1 MSYSYTGVYRPAMS
15 DRKCEKESLLPK
27 QQGRHHARSQSKLC
41 IQSRA
46 AILIILWTLFIGFAF
61 TSMLIVE
68 THAIINS
75 YNWRKTDKVVT
86 YPATLLFG
94 GMAVVALL
102 NPVTGF
108 MADISCGRFKVVIFC
123 FGLVVFSYL
132 ACYICSM
139 AYVVFEVKHPEHPK
153 VPSAIGVMGF
163 ISLLLTFI
171 GFAGYQANFIQL
183 GLDQQTTA
191 PSEDLALF
199 VHWAMWAHNVGCTLI
214 TVIVQPYQC
223 DDVNVIMKITVFLVP
238 FFLAVFFIV
247 VLIFTCFKHRWFTSG
262 NVRHQNPCKL
272 IFKVLS
278 FARKHK
284 FPLFRSAFTFS
295 DDERPSR
302 LDFAKERFGG
312 PFTTEQVEDTKSFF
326 KILAV
331 LLALGPVF
339 TMDVPSSY
347 LGLVTF
353 GYHAGD
359 VHNLN
364 DSNGLLDNCSHWAL
378 VWSGSLKYIFGT
390 FFFPIYIWLVFSY
403 LRHRIPRMFVR
414 LFSGIILY
422 LLGNLFLIAID
433 LIGHR
438 LLYNHAASSDEVASL
453 CMFDYRGSSSRH
465 LDMHWS
471 FMLPPSFLF
480 GIGPLIVMTTT
491 LEFISAQSPHFMKGL
506 LVGMLFAIIGFFQL
520 IGALSFIPFSVR
532 DIWFTKSMSL
542 NPPITNCGF
551 GYLLFT
557 FTVAF
562 TGLIL
567 FVVVAKKYTY
577 RVRDDRPYN
586 QSQVEEIVSRYL
598 ERPIHDYCDVYSS

>member
-1 MSYSYTGVYRPAMS
+1 MIN
-15 DRKCEKESLLPK
+15 RKSERESLLPK
-27 QQGRHHARSQSKLC
+27 QQRKHIAKSRSNLC
-41 IQSRA
+41 IQSKA
-46 AILIILWTLFIGFAF
+46 SILTILWTFFIGFAF
-61 TSMLIVE
+61 TMYLILGLY
-68 THAIINS
+68 TAINT
-75 YNWRKTDKVVT
+75 YYWRTFNPVVT
-86 YPATLLFG
+86 YSPTLLYG

-102 NPVTGF
+102 YPVIGF
-108 MADISCGRFKVVIFC
+108 VADVCCGRFKVVIFC
-123 FGLVVFSYL
+123 FSLVLFSYL
-132 ACYICSM
+132 ACYFSIVS
-139 AYVVFEVKHPEHPK
+139 YLFLEVKHPHYTV
-153 VPSAIGVMGF
+153 VPSAILVIFFTSVLLGF
-163 ISLLLTFI
+163 IGLI
-171 GFAGYQANFIQL
+171 GYQANFIQL

-199 VHWAMWAHNVGCTLI
+199 VHWAMWAHNFGSTLVTLI
-214 TVIVQPYQC
+214 IQPYEC
-223 DDVNVIMKITVFLVP
+223 FNINIIVKITAGLVP
-238 FFLAVFFIV
+238 LFLAVFFIV
-247 VLIFTCFKHRWFTSG
+247 VLIFTCFKHHWFTSN

-272 IFKVLS
+272 IFEVLS

-312 PFTTEQVEDTKSFF
+312 PFTTEQAEDTKSFF

-347 LGLVTF
+347 LGLVMF

-359 VHNLN
+359 VHNVN
-364 DSNGLLDNCSHWAL
+364 DSIGLLDNCSHWVL
-378 VWSGSLKYIFGT
+378 VWSGSLKYICGT
-390 FFFPIYIWLVFSY
+390 LFFPIYIWLVFSY
-403 LRHRIPRMFVR
+403 LRRRIPKMFVR
-414 LFSGIILY
+414 LFAGIVLY
-422 LLGNLFLIAID
+422 LLGNLFLLAID

-438 LLYNHAASSDEVASL
+438 LLDNHAASSDEVASL
-453 CMFDYRGSSSRH
+453 CMFNYRGSFQRH
-465 LDMHWS
+465 LDMHWT

-520 IGALSFIPFSVR
+520 IGALSLIPFSVR

-557 FTVAF
+557 FTVALV
-562 TGLIL
+562 GLIVFL
-567 FVVVAKKYTY
+567 IVAKKYTY

-598 ERPIHDYCDVYSS
+598 ERPIHDCSNP

>member
-1 MSYSYTGVYRPAMS
+1 MRIGRLSIMSV
-15 DRKCEKESLLPK
+15 RKRDSEMDSLLPK
-27 QQGRHHARSQSKLC
+27 QQRRHHARPQSNLC
-41 IQSRA
+41 IQSKA

-61 TSMLIVE
+61 TTFLILG
-68 THAIINS
+68 TYAIINS
-75 YNWRKTDKVVT
+75 YYWRTTDEVAT
-86 YPATLLFG
+86 YPATLLYG

-102 NPVTGF
+102 YPVIGF
-108 MADISCGRFKVVIFC
+108 VADVCCGRFKVVMFC
-123 FGLVVFSYL
+123 FSLVLFSYL
-132 ACYICSM
+132 ACYISVM
-139 AYVVFEVKHPEHPK
+139 SETILAVKHPKHPT
-153 VPSAIGVMGF
+153 VPSAILVTCF
-163 ISLLLTFI
+163 ISILLTFI

-199 VHWAMWAHNVGCTLI
+199 VHWAMWAHNFGSTLVTLI
-214 TVIVQPYQC
+214 IQPYQC
-223 DDVNVIMKITVFLVP
+223 VNVNIIVKITAGLVLLI
-238 FFLAVFFIV
+238 LAVFFIV
-247 VLIFTCFKHRWFTSG
+247 VLIFSCIKYSWFTSG
-262 NVRHQNPCKL
+262 NIRHQNPCKL

-326 KILAV
+326 KVLAV

-339 TMDVPSSY
+339 AMDVPSSY
-347 LGLVTF
+347 LGLVIF

-359 VHNLN
+359 VHSFN
-364 DSNGLLDNCSHWAL
+364 SSTGLLDNCSHWVL

-403 LRHRIPRMFVR
+403 LRKRIPRMFVR
-414 LFSGIILY
+414 LFSGIVLY
-422 LLGNLFLIAID
+422 LLGSLFLIAID

-438 LLYNHAASSDEVASL
+438 LLDKHVSTSDEVASL

-465 LDMHWS
+465 LDIHWS

-557 FTVAF
+557 FTIALTSF
-562 TGLIL
+562 IL
-567 FVVVAKKYTY
+567 FPIVAKKYTY
-577 RVRDDRPYN
+577 RVRDDKPYD

-598 ERPIHDYCDVYSS
+598 ERPTHD